1 MVDRLEAAGLVE
13 RRLDPADR
21 RVKRLHLTPAAAPV
35 LEQMR
40 MVGSITREE
49 ALTGIAPIER
59 ERMIEALTTMKT
71 NLLGLEMPCD
81 PFEPDPE
88 AVPDPGD
95 EDDRAADDRAADDR
109 NDDDRD
115 DGDRDGGAGDARR

>member
-40 MVGSITREE
+40 TVGSITREE
-49 ALTGIAPIER
+49 ALAGIAPAER

-71 NLLGLEMPCD
+71 NLLGLEVPCD

-88 AVPDPGD
+88 AIPDPANEDDGDADGGD
-95 EDDRAADDRAADDR
+95 EDDG
-109 NDDDRD
+109 RD
-115 DGDRDGGAGDARR
+115 GAGDARR